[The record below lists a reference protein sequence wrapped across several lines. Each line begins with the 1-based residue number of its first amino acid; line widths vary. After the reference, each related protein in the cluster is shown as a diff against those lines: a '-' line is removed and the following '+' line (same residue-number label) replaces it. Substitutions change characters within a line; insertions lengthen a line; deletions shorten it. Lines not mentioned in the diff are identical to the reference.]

1 MKLWIARD
9 RAIIPDD
16 MEHYVERHPE
26 KEIDYAK
33 LHIFYDKPKWDNSKG
48 IWYCAREMCEVK
60 NYMFP
65 EIKMRQCI
73 EFNSKLIDDLI

>member
-9 RAIIPDD
+9 NAIIPDD
-16 MEHYVERHPE
+16 MEHFIERHPE

-33 LHIFYDKPKWDNSKG
+33 LHMFYDKPKWDNG
-48 IWYCAREMCEVK
+48 IWTCAREMCEVQ

-65 EIKMRQCI
+65 QIGIGECV
-73 EFNSKLIDDLI
+73 EFNSKDI

>member
-1 MKLWIARD
+1 MKFWIARD

-16 MEHYVERHPE
+16 MEQYIERHPE

-33 LHIFYDKPKWDNSKG
+33 LHIFYDEPEWNNG
-48 IWYCAREMCEVK
+48 IWHCAREMCEVQ

-65 EIKMRQCI
+65 QIGIGECV
-73 EFNSKLIDDLI
+73 EFNSKNI